1 MNKGTLNYKNYIN
14 LVENK
19 LIKSPRLNINQ
30 IQPSSI
36 DLTLSEECYE
46 ISASFLAHKNKVKD
60 RLNQFVKKNISLE
73 NGFLLI

>member
-36 DLTLSEECYE
+36 D
-46 ISASFLAHKNKVKD
+46 
-60 RLNQFVKKNISLE
+60 
-73 NGFLLI
+73 